1 MNSGMLLRSNCGAYW
16 HQLLVQG
23 VPTAICFAAL
33 VGVGACQPKAA
44 KDVASTAPA
53 ATTAPPAQVAQVV
66 PPEVASKAP
75 EIAAVPASNVPKAR
89 EEDAAGGKARSISGG
104 WVNAGGACDSG
115 AAVMFNSDG
124 TYMAEGEKGTWALSG
139 KILTVTTSSFD
150 DPDAAATQGPEQS
163 TGDVG
168 EKSILT
174 VLSITDDAARVVL
187 ANGTNAN
194 WTRCTS

>member
-1 MNSGMLLRSNCGAYW
+1 MSKVANQCVVARGTGLAVAFS
-16 HQLLVQG
+16 
-23 VPTAICFAAL
+23 AL
-33 VGVGACQPKAA
+33 ISAGACQPKAA
-44 KDVASTAPA
+44 NETVVATPA
-53 ATTAPPAQVAQVV
+53 AKTSAATDPVPVV
-66 PPEVASKAP
+66 PAMTPTPPKQNLATKAVVPEANGGDS
-75 EIAAVPASNVPKAR
+75 
-89 EEDAAGGKARSISGG
+89 AAGSANGITGG

-139 KILTVTTSSFD
+139 KTLTVTTSSFD
-150 DPDAAATQGPEQS
+150 EPDAGTTQGPEQS

-187 ANGTNAN
+187 ANGTNAS
-194 WTRCTS
+194 WTRCNG